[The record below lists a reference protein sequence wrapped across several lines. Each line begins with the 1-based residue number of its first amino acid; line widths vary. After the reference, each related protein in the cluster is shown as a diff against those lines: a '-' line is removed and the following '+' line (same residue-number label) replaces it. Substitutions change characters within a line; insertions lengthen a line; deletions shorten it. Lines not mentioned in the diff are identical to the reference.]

1 MKENHL
7 RVLGMLIG
15 TSKGLPGEFLLLFA
29 VLIWVLF
36 FPVSYTHL
44 RERPLPMNLKIWS
57 FGIPSSYNCIVKLF
71 LSRQSIENLATA
83 VRPFK
88 AVPIGCPRTVY
99 VFFPTLATGRNG

>member
-1 MKENHL
+1 MDEGAP
-7 RVLGMLIG
+7 R
-15 TSKGLPGEFLLLFA
+15 FLETQIFLQ
-29 VLIWVLF
+29 IE
-36 FPVSYTHL
+36 

-57 FGIPSSYNCIVKLF
+57 FGILSSYNCIVKLF